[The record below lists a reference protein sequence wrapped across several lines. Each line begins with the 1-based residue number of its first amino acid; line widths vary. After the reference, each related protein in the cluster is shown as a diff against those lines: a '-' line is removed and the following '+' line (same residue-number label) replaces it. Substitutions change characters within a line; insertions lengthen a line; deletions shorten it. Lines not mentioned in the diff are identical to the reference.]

1 MTDTELI
8 RSLHRLKVETGS
20 LACWG
25 CGHEHNCGIHGCAV
39 IRQAAERLEELR
51 QEKALRRT
59 EGEEKSLHTY
69 SNTKGQECQ
78 WIR

>member
-8 RSLHRLKVETGS
+8 CSLRRLRVETGS

-39 IRQAAERLEELR
+39 IRQALERLEELSKKKPSD
-51 QEKALRRT
+51 ELRAKKKFT
-59 EGEEKSLHTY
+59 HL
-69 SNTKGQECQ
+69 
-78 WIR
+78 